1 MQGTKRSIAH
11 AVGLLLYDTLTI
23 ILAYSYKLCL
33 AAPDACDN
41 SPNRASEKHTR
52 LTIRVTNFRLNELT

>member
-1 MQGTKRSIAH
+1 MQLDYYYY
-11 AVGLLLYDTLTI
+11 VTLTI